1 MELGNLYFGYVP
13 AIIGTAFIVCS
24 YLLLI
29 RQAVF
34 ASIMLF
40 ILIFCINELALS
52 LLILMFQ
59 GAMPNMLPHFL
70 IFLSFPLLVVQFKRF
85 S

>member
-1 MELGNLYFGYVP
+1 MEDIYFGIVP
-13 AIIGTAFIVCS
+13 AIVGTGFIVCS

-29 RQAVF
+29 KQAVF
-34 ASIMLF
+34 SSIMLF
-40 ILIFCINELALS
+40 VLIFSINELALS

-59 GAMPNMLPHFL
+59 GAYPNMLPHFL
-70 IFLSFPLLVVQFKRF
+70 IFLSFPLLWVQFKKF